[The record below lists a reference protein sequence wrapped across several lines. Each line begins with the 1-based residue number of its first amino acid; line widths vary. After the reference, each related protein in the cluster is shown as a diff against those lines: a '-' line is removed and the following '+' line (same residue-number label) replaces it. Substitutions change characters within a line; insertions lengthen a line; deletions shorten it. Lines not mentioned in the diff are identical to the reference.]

1 MRLFIYSKLATA
13 LSALAVMSV
22 YPASLIFVNN
32 PEPPAELL
40 KK

>member
-1 MRLFIYSKLATA
+1 MRSYVYSKFATV
-13 LSALAVMSV
+13 LSALAVLSV

-40 KK
+40 NK